1 MARYPSSIIV
11 PFHPDQIMGGLSPE
25 SAINIT
31 WRTGG
36 ETSGGDGPVSK
47 CLLLWTSDY
56 RTNDQSLLLDR
67 SSP

>member
-1 MARYPSSIIV
+1 
-11 PFHPDQIMGGLSPE
+11 MGGLSPE

-31 WRTGG
+31 WRAGG
-36 ETSGGDGPVSK
+36 ETSGGNGPVSK

-56 RTNDQSLLLDR
+56 WTNDQSILLDR